1 MWWAAHCPLNPLF
14 PLFVGITTAKVKE
27 YISQLPLQQVWPCM
41 TTFLLTGEWKGCVRL
56 PCHLIKMDCFLCISS
71 LSFHG
76 WNRHRGHPASAMKIR
91 TTLWELRN
99 KMKGTWVPAP
109 ATHHVQ
115 LCQRETN
122 IYLIEPLCSL
132 SQQRK

>member
-14 PLFVGITTAKVKE
+14 PLFVGIMTAKVKE

-76 WNRHRGHPASAMKIR
+76 RNRHRGHPASAMKIR
-91 TTLWELRN
+91 TTLWELMEKQNERHMGPRSCHPPCTIMSERN
-99 KMKGTWVPAP
+99 K
-109 ATHHVQ
+109 H
-115 LCQRETN
+115 LFD
-122 IYLIEPLCSL
+122 
-132 SQQRK
+132 